1 MTFFDEVFAKLFKK
15 KNTATVPVVHEQ
27 LVRSPKQEAAYQE
40 WRSKDK
46 HLELLE
52 TVADAMH
59 KKKLGILSELDVH
72 LLNTPYS
79 NGIAISY
86 HEKVGEE
93 PFRNLFDY
101 FKEYTL
107 GLDYKL
113 AQADRR
119 ILDKG
124 TYEESIEKWYL
135 KPAKLGADNE
145 LVNQLYGNVLLEH
158 VLIDRKPSFIK
169 LMVNVYQDRSYTK
182 ALDFDEYLENL
193 FNSNTS
199 ND

>member
-1 MTFFDEVFAKLFKK
+1 MSFFDEVFAKLFKK
-15 KNTATVPVVHEQ
+15 KESTTVPVIHEP
-27 LVRSPKQEAAYQE
+27 LVRNERQQEAYQA
-40 WRSKDK
+40 WCRAGH
-46 HLELLE
+46 HLALLE
-52 TVADAMH
+52 EIADASH
-59 KKKLGILSELDVH
+59 KKKMGILAEYEVH

-79 NGIAISY
+79 NGIALSY
-86 HEKVGEE
+86 HDKIGADA
-93 PFRNLFDY
+93 FQHLFDY

-124 TYEESIEKWYL
+124 NYEETIEKWYL
-135 KPAKLGADNE
+135 KPAKLAEANE
-145 LVNQLYGNVLLEH
+145 LVDQLYGNVLLEH

-169 LMVNVYQDRSYTK
+169 LMANVYQDRSYTE
-182 ALDFDEYLENL
+182 ALNFEDYLENL
-193 FNSNTS
+193 FNSHTP